1 MLALVQLVLRVVLD
15 TQLRELVLPEP
26 MMLHVPRVPS
36 GTTPQ
41 MVLQLEL
48 PQAVVLAVMDTPLRE
63 RVLPEPTMVHVP
75 YVQVVMRVP
84 LLLALAG
91 VLSVL

>member
-15 TQLRELVLPEP
+15 TPLRELVLPEP
-26 MMLHVPRVPS
+26 MMVHVRRVPS

-48 PQAVVLAVMDTPLRE
+48 PQAVLRVVLDTPQRDL
-63 RVLPEPTMVHVP
+63 VLPEPTMLHVP

-84 LLLALAG
+84 QMLALAD